1 MSETTKK
8 VKQIKTYM
16 AEALSSE
23 KGTKFGKKGDQKS
36 GREVK
41 ISEFRDFGFT
51 KVYRFKN
58 VKAGILCAKKA
69 IKIAESDLV
78 GYSQALDNDGRVSL
92 YDELER
98 VGFIVGKI
106 EKPVNTD
113 CSAMVAACV
122 SAVSEQYGAS
132 YKINK
137 WCASGNIGVNLMLTN
152 NFKCLNGLYYRKH
165 PELLR
170 EGDILVAPCKHVAI
184 VVYRK

>member
-1 MSETTKK
+1 M
-8 VKQIKTYM
+8 KQIKTYI

-23 KGTKFGKKGDQKS
+23 HGTKQGKKGDQK
-36 GREVK
+36 GGKEVK

-58 VKAGILCAKKA
+58 AKAGILCAKKA

-78 GYSQALDNDGRVSL
+78 GYSQALDSNGRVSL

-98 VGFIVGKI
+98 VGFIAGNI
-106 EKPVNTD
+106 ENPVNTD
-113 CSAMVAACV
+113 CSAMAAACV

-137 WCASGNIGVNLMLTN
+137 WSASGNIGVNLMLTN
-152 NFKCLNGLYYRKH
+152 HFKCLNGLYYRNR
-165 PELLR
+165 PDLLR